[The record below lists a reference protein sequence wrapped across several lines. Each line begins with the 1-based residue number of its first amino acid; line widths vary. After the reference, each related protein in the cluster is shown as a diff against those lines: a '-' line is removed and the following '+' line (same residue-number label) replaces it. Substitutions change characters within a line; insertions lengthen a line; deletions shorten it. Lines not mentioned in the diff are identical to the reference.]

1 MVIMTEEARRH
12 ATTIELSEPLPPQV
26 PVGREVVV
34 KVKVSCSE
42 GCDLR
47 GLPVKI
53 TVPDGSVV
61 MGALLTCDAGANE
74 SGALALKAP
83 LQVGEHVW
91 RIVFAPPAT
100 AGVVHD
106 EAALSVP
113 IKTSP
118 QETSLAVW
126 DIPSPVV
133 TGERFEIKIGAKSAA
148 ACVLGGK
155 PIEVCDQTGAV
166 VARGSLGETPW
177 PGTGALYWTAVEL
190 LAPAESGLRTW
201 TVQFAAAELD
211 IPHAGSSSSFSTAI
225 VRSPEH
231 RLTVKVID
239 KDTAAPIPDV
249 QIRLGAYRAAT
260 NEAGLAEVRMPKGVY
275 DLNIWKVGYEA
286 PARTMEVNEDV
297 TVEVEALCL
306 PEEDPDTVWRM

>member
-1 MVIMTEEARRH
+1 
-12 ATTIELSEPLPPQV
+12 
-26 PVGREVVV
+26 
-34 KVKVSCSE
+34 
-42 GCDLR
+42 
-47 GLPVKI
+47 
-53 TVPDGSVV
+53 

>member
-53 TVPDGSVV
+53 TAPDGSVV

-91 RIVFAPPAT
+91 RIVFAPPAA

-106 EAALSVP
+106 DAALSVP

-133 TGERFEIKIGAKSAA
+133 MGERFEIKIGAKSAA

-190 LAPAESGLRTW
+190 LAPAESGLHTW
-201 TVQFAAAELD
+201 TVQFAAAKLE

-225 VRSPEH
+225 VRPPEH
-231 RLTVKVID
+231 RLTVQVID